1 MKKLTPALLERLR
14 DLALVDIDVLLAGR
28 AGSDAV
34 ELGQAFV
41 ADVEQALGEARA
53 VFRDQG
59 AALVAAPDPLGLLDQ
74 SSRGRMRGGEPALS
88 ESNRRFLERARI
100 RRDLAC
106 LEDLCRDVVPRLL
119 AADRRLAGLAE
130 PGATA

>member
-1 MKKLTPALLERLR
+1 MKKITPALLERLR

-28 AGSDAV
+28 SGSEAA

-53 VFRDQG
+53 VLRDQG

-74 SSRGRMRGGEPALS
+74 SSRGRMRGGEAALG

-106 LEDLCRDVVPRLL
+106 LEDICRDVLPRLL

-130 PGATA
+130 PFTA